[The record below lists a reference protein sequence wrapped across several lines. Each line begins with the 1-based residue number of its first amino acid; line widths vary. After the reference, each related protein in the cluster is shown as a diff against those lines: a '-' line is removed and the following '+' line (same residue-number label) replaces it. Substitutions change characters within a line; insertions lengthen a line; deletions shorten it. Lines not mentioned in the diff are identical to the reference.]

1 MYQLAASGSPRHRS
15 PISEAHASQCPCL
28 AIDHYSSKL
37 SSREVKIFKMS
48 MTWAIGLALGFS
60 MITFNK
66 IVHCHG
72 TNLGTNIRIV
82 QKNPGIYLRAR

>member
-1 MYQLAASGSPRHRS
+1 
-15 PISEAHASQCPCL
+15 
-28 AIDHYSSKL
+28 
-37 SSREVKIFKMS
+37 MS

>member
-1 MYQLAASGSPRHRS
+1 
-15 PISEAHASQCPCL
+15 
-28 AIDHYSSKL
+28 
-37 SSREVKIFKMS
+37 MS

-82 QKNPGIYLRAR
+82 QKIQESICVLYNDRYQRYITKS